1 MKVAIIGGGPGGLY
15 LAILLRRAN
24 PATQVTIYERNR
36 IEDTFGF
43 GVVLSDATEGILAE
57 ADDVT
62 HAAMSAVM
70 HRWGDIDVHI
80 NGECITSGGHGFSGI
95 SRKELLEI
103 LSDRARALGVELKEL
118 TEAPPVEQLL
128 STHDLVVA
136 ADGVNSAVRESRP
149 DKFGASVDLR
159 PNRFVWL
166 GTSRPF
172 PSFFFSFRQNAHGL
186 WRAHAYQYA
195 RGQSTFI
202 VETTEEAWKAAGLKE
217 GDEAAT
223 IAYCENLFKEELE
236 GHRLVANRSIWRQF
250 PTVRCER
257 WSDGRLVLL
266 GDAAHTAHFS
276 VGSGTKLAMEDAIEL
291 SRVLQGA
298 TDVAAALATYEEER
312 RPGVASVQ
320 RAAQASLEWFE
331 ATERY
336 EDLEPLQFAYSLLT
350 RSLRITHENLRARD
364 PAFVERV
371 ERWYADKA
379 GVAPV
384 PGKKSPPPFLTPF
397 RLRDMKLVNRI
408 VVSPMCQY
416 SAVDGVPNDW
426 HLQHLA
432 SRAIGGAGL
441 VMTEMT
447 DVSAEGRITPGC
459 TGMYTDAQMAGWRR
473 IVEFVRAHAPDTRMG
488 MQLGHA
494 GRKAATRL
502 LWEGDNQPL
511 AEGGWPIMSA
521 SAIPWKPENQVPRAM
536 TRKDMDRVRDEF
548 VGAAERALEA
558 GFDLIELHLAHGYL
572 LASFISPLTNR
583 RTDEYGG
590 SLTNRMRFPLEVL
603 RAVRATWP
611 AAKPLTARVSATDWH
626 PDGLTGQESVEVAR
640 MIGRAGVDAVDVSA
654 GQTVPDQRPI
664 YGRAFQTPFADRI
677 RHEAGVATLAVGNIQ
692 SHEDVNAILAAGRA
706 DLVLMAR
713 AHLWDPYWTR
723 HAAYA
728 LGHPMPWPPQYE
740 SLNNY
745 NART

>member
-43 GVVLSDATEGILAE
+43 GVVLSDATEGIQAE

-95 SRKELLEI
+95 SRKVLLEI
-103 LSDRARALGVELKEL
+103 LSDRARALGAELREL
-118 TEAPPVEQLL
+118 SEAPPVEALL
-128 STHDLVVA
+128 ASHDLVVA
-136 ADGVNSAVRESRP
+136 ADGVNSAVRESR
-149 DKFGASVDLR
+149 KAAFGASVDLR

-172 PSFFFSFRQNAHGL
+172 PSFVVSFRQNAHGL
-186 WRAHAYQYA
+186 WRVHAYQYA
-195 RGQSTFI
+195 EGESTFI
-202 VETTEEAWKAAGLKE
+202 VETTEAAWRAAGLRE
-217 GDEAAT
+217 NDEAAT
-223 IAYCENLFKEELE
+223 IAYCERLFGEELE

-257 WSDGRLVLL
+257 WSDGRLVLR

-298 TDVAAALATYEEER
+298 TDVAAALATYEEQR

-336 EDLEPLQFAYSLLT
+336 DDLEPLQFAYSLLT
-350 RSLRITHENLRARD
+350 RSLRITHENLRTRD

-371 ERWYADKA
+371 ERWFADKA

-384 PGKKSPPPFLTPF
+384 PGRRSPPPFLTPF
-397 RLRDMKLVNRI
+397 KLRDLALTNRV

-432 SRAIGGAGL
+432 SRAVGGAGL

-459 TGMYTDAQMAGWRR
+459 TGMYTDAQMAGWKR
-473 IVEFVRAHAPDTRMG
+473 IVEFIRKHTPDTRIG
-488 MQLGHA
+488 MQVAHA

-502 LWEGDNQPL
+502 LWEGDVRPL
-511 AEGGWPIMSA
+511 ETGAWPIISA
-521 SAIPWKPENQVPRAM
+521 SPIPWKPENQVPREM
-536 TRKDMDRVRDEF
+536 TRQDMDRVRDEF
-548 VGAAERALEA
+548 VGAVGRAVEA
-558 GFDLIELHLAHGYL
+558 GFDLIEIHLAHGYL

-590 SLTNRMRFPLEVL
+590 SLANRMRFPLEVL
-603 RAVRATWP
+603 RAVRAAWP
-611 AAKPLTARVSATDWH
+611 AEKPLTARVSATDWH
-626 PDGLTGQESVEVAR
+626 PDGLTGAESVEVAR
-640 MIGRAGVDAVDVSA
+640 LIGEAGVDAVDVSA
-654 GQTVPDQRPI
+654 GQTVPDQRPV

-677 RHEAGVATLAVGNIQ
+677 RHEAGMATMAVGNIQ

-723 HAAYA
+723 HTAYA
-728 LGHPMPWPPQYE
+728 LGHPMKWPPQYE
-740 SLNNY
+740 SLDNY

>member
-24 PATQVTIYERNR
+24 PTTDVTVYERNR

-80 NGECITSGGHGFSGI
+80 NGECITSGGHGFSGV
-95 SRKELLEI
+95 SRKVLLEI
-103 LSDRARALGVELKEL
+103 LFERAKALGATVLEL
-118 TEAPPVEQLL
+118 TEAPPVEALL
-128 STHDLVVA
+128 KTHDLVVA
-136 ADGVNSAVRESRP
+136 ADGVNSAVRESRAAA
-149 DKFGASVDLR
+149 FGATVDMR

-166 GTSRPF
+166 GTTRPF

-195 RGQSTFI
+195 EGESTFI
-202 VETTEEAWKAAGLKE
+202 VETTDAAWKAAGLEE

-223 IAYCENLFKEELE
+223 IAYCEALFREELE
-236 GHRLVANRSIWRQF
+236 GHRLIANRSIWRQF
-250 PTVRCER
+250 PTVKCRN

-266 GDAAHTAHFS
+266 GDSAHTAHFS

-298 TDVAAALATYEEER
+298 KDVAAALKTYETER
-312 RPGVASVQ
+312 RPGVESVQ

-336 EDLEPLQFAYSLLT
+336 DDLEPLQFAYSLLT
-350 RSLRITHENLRARD
+350 RSLRITHENLRTRD

-379 GVAPV
+379 GVKPV
-384 PGKKSPPPFLTPF
+384 KGRTSPPPFLTPYHLRGM
-397 RLRDMKLVNRI
+397 RLSNRI

-459 TGMYTDAQMAGWRR
+459 TGMYNDAQLTAWKR
-473 IVEFVRAHAPDTRMG
+473 IVDFVREHAPDTRLG

-494 GRKAATRL
+494 GRKAATKL
-502 LWEGDNQPL
+502 MWEGDNQPL
-511 AEGGWPIMSA
+511 DEGAWPIMSA
-521 SAIPWKPENQVPRAM
+521 SAIPWKPENQVPHAM
-536 TRKDMDRVRDEF
+536 TRAEMDRVRDEF
-548 VGAAERALEA
+548 VEAARRADDA
-558 GFDLIELHLAHGYL
+558 GFDLIEIHLAHGYL

-590 SLTNRMRFPLEVL
+590 SLENRMRFPLEVL
-603 RAVRATWP
+603 RAVRAAWP
-611 AAKPLTARVSATDWH
+611 DAKPLTARVSATDWH
-626 PDGLTGQESVEVAR
+626 PDGLTGEESVEVAR
-640 MIGRAGVDAVDVSA
+640 LIGRAGVDAVDVSA
-654 GQTVPDQRPI
+654 GQTIPDQRPI

-677 RHEAGVATLAVGNIQ
+677 RHEAGVATMAVGNIQ

-728 LGHPMPWPPQYE
+728 LGHPLRWPPQYE

-745 NART
+745 NARI

>member
-1 MKVAIIGGGPGGLY
+1 MKVAVIGGGPGGLY
-15 LAILLRRAN
+15 LAILLRRAD
-24 PATQVTIYERNR
+24 PSTQVTVWERNR

-57 ADDVT
+57 ADSVT
-62 HAAMSAVM
+62 HEAMAKAM

-80 NGECITSGGHGFSGI
+80 GGERITSGGHGFCGI
-95 SRKELLEI
+95 SRKTLLEI
-103 LSDRARALGVELKEL
+103 LRDRAKALGTDLRELA
-118 TEAPPVEQLL
+118 EAPPVEALL
-128 STHDLVVA
+128 KTHDLVVA
-136 ADGVNSAVRESRP
+136 ADGVNSAVREANT
-149 DKFGASVDLR
+149 KHFGATVDLR

-172 PSFFFSFRQNAHGL
+172 PSFFFSFQQNAHGL
-186 WRAHAYQYA
+186 WRVHAYQYA
-195 RGQSTFI
+195 EGESTFI
-202 VETTEEAWKAAGLKE
+202 VETTDSAWKSAGLE
-217 GDEAAT
+217 GADEAAT
-223 IAYCENLFKEELE
+223 IRYCEALFKQELE

-250 PTVRCER
+250 PTVKCAS

-276 VGSGTKLAMEDAIEL
+276 VGSGTKLAMEDAIAL
-291 SRVLQGA
+291 AKVLQAA
-298 TDVAAALATYEEER
+298 TDVKAALTTYETER
-312 RPGVASVQ
+312 RPGVESVQ

-336 EDLEPLQFAYSLLT
+336 DDLEPLQFAYSLLT
-350 RSLRITHENLRARD
+350 RSLRITHENLRTRD

-379 GVAPV
+379 GVKPV
-384 PGKKSPPPFLTPF
+384 AGKRSPPPFLTPF
-397 RLRDMKLVNRI
+397 TLRDLRLVNRI

-426 HLQHLA
+426 HMQHLG

-447 DVSAEGRITPGC
+447 DVSPDGRISPGC
-459 TGMYTDAQMAGWRR
+459 TGIYSDAQVAGWRR
-473 IVEFVRAHAPDTRMG
+473 IVAFVREHAPATKIG

-502 LWEGDNQPL
+502 MWEGDNRPL
-511 AEGGWPIMSA
+511 ERGAWPIMSA
-521 SAIPWKPENQVPRAM
+521 SAIAWKPENQVPKEM
-536 TRKDMDRVRDEF
+536 TRKDMDLVRDEF
-548 VGAAERALEA
+548 VCATERALEA
-558 GFDLIELHLAHGYL
+558 GFDLLEVHLAHGYL

-590 SLTNRMRFPLEVL
+590 PLEHRMRFPLEVL
-603 RAVRATWP
+603 REVRRAWP
-611 AAKPLTARVSATDWH
+611 GEKPLTARVSATDWH
-626 PDGLTGQESVEVAR
+626 PDGLTGAESVEVAR
-640 MIGRAGVDAVDVSA
+640 LIALVGVDAVDVSA
-654 GQTVPDQRPI
+654 GQTIPDQRPI

-677 RHEAGVATLAVGNIQ
+677 RHEAGMATLAVGNIQ

-728 LGHPMPWPPQYE
+728 LGHPLPWPPQYE

-745 NART
+745 NARI

>member
-24 PATQVTIYERNR
+24 PATQVVIYERNR

-62 HAAMSAVM
+62 HAAMSAVL

-95 SRKELLEI
+95 SRKVLLEI
-103 LSDRARALGVELKEL
+103 LCDRARALGAELREL
-118 TEAPPVEQLL
+118 TEAPPVEALL
-128 STHDLVVA
+128 ASHDLVVA
-136 ADGVNSAVRESRP
+136 ADGVNSAVREAR
-149 DKFGASVDLR
+149 KAAFGASVDLR

-186 WRAHAYQYA
+186 WRVHAYQYA
-195 RGQSTFI
+195 EGESTFI
-202 VETTEEAWKAAGLKE
+202 VETTEAAWQAAGLKE
-217 GDEAAT
+217 NDEAAT
-223 IAYCENLFKEELE
+223 IAYCEALFTQELE

-250 PTVRCER
+250 PTVRCDR

-298 TDVAAALATYEEER
+298 TDVAAALAMYEEQR

-336 EDLEPLQFAYSLLT
+336 DDLQPLQFAYSLLT
-350 RSLRITHENLRARD
+350 RSLRITHENLRTRD

-384 PGKKSPPPFLTPF
+384 PGRRSPPPFLTPF
-397 RLRDMKLVNRI
+397 KLRDLLLTNRV

-432 SRAIGGAGL
+432 SRAVGGAGL

-459 TGMYTDAQMAGWRR
+459 TGIYNGAQVAAWRR
-473 IVEFVRAHAPDTRMG
+473 IVDFVRAHAPDTRIG

-494 GRKAATRL
+494 GRKAATKL
-502 LWEGDNQPL
+502 MWEGDNEPL
-511 AEGGWPIMSA
+511 PTGAWPIMSA
-521 SAIPWKPENQVPRAM
+521 SAVPWKKENQVPRAM
-536 TRKDMDRVRDEF
+536 TRGDMDRVHDEF
-548 VGAAERALEA
+548 VGAVGRAVEA
-558 GFDLIELHLAHGYL
+558 GFDLIEVHLAHGYL

-590 SLTNRMRFPLEVL
+590 SLANRMRFPLEVL
-603 RAVRATWP
+603 RAVRAAWP
-611 AAKPLTARVSATDWH
+611 AERPLTARVSATDWH
-626 PDGLTGQESVEVAR
+626 PDGLTGAESVEVAR
-640 MIGRAGVDAVDVSA
+640 LIGAAGVDAVDVSA

-677 RHEAGVATLAVGNIQ
+677 RHEAGMATMAVGNIQ

-728 LGHPMPWPPQYE
+728 LGHPMQWPPQYE
-740 SLNNY
+740 SLDNY
-745 NART
+745 NARI

>member
-15 LAILLRRAN
+15 LAILLRRAD

-80 NGECITSGGHGFSGI
+80 NGACITSGGHGFSGI
-95 SRKELLEI
+95 SRKVLLEI
-103 LSDRARALGVELKEL
+103 LSDRARAIGAELREL
-118 TEAPPVEQLL
+118 TEAPPVEALL
-128 STHDLVVA
+128 QSYDLVVA
-136 ADGVNSAVRESRP
+136 ADGVNSAVREARRAA
-149 DKFGASVDLR
+149 FGASVDLR

-195 RGQSTFI
+195 EGQSTFI
-202 VETTEEAWKAAGLKE
+202 VETTEAAWQAAGLKE

-223 IAYCENLFKEELE
+223 IAYCEQLFKEELE

-298 TDVAAALATYEEER
+298 TDVAAALETYEQQR

-336 EDLEPLQFAYSLLT
+336 DDLEPLQFAYSLLT

-397 RLRDMKLVNRI
+397 RLRDMRLINRV

-459 TGMYTDAQMAGWRR
+459 TGIYSDAQVAGWTR
-473 IVEFVRAHAPDTRMG
+473 IVRFVREHAPDTRMG

-494 GRKAATRL
+494 GRKAATKL
-502 LWEGDNQPL
+502 IWEGDNQPL
-511 AEGGWPIMSA
+511 DAGAWPIMSA

-536 TRKDMDRVRDEF
+536 TR
-548 VGAAERALEA
+548 
-558 GFDLIELHLAHGYL
+558 
-572 LASFISPLTNR
+572 
-583 RTDEYGG
+583 
-590 SLTNRMRFPLEVL
+590 
-603 RAVRATWP
+603 
-611 AAKPLTARVSATDWH
+611 
-626 PDGLTGQESVEVAR
+626 Q
-640 MIGRAGVDAVDVSA
+640 
-654 GQTVPDQRPI
+654 
-664 YGRAFQTPFADRI
+664 
-677 RHEAGVATLAVGNIQ
+677 
-692 SHEDVNAILAAGRA
+692 
-706 DLVLMAR
+706 
-713 AHLWDPYWTR
+713 
-723 HAAYA
+723 
-728 LGHPMPWPPQYE
+728 
-740 SLNNY
+740 
-745 NART
+745 

>member
-24 PATQVTIYERNR
+24 PATQVTVYERNR

-62 HAAMSAVM
+62 HAAMAAVM

-80 NGECITSGGHGFSGI
+80 NGACITSGGHGFSGV
-95 SRKELLEI
+95 SRKVLLEI
-103 LSDRARALGVELKEL
+103 LFERAKALGAQVHELM
-118 TEAPPVEQLL
+118 EAPPVEELL
-128 STHDLVVA
+128 KTHDLVVA
-136 ADGVNSAVRESRP
+136 ADGVNSAVRASRAEA
-149 DKFGASVDLR
+149 FGATVDLR

-166 GTSRPF
+166 GTTRPF

-195 RGQSTFI
+195 DGESTFI
-202 VETTEEAWKAAGLKE
+202 VETTDAAWRAAGLEE

-223 IAYCENLFKEELE
+223 IAYCEALFQEELE
-236 GHRLVANRSIWRQF
+236 GHRLIGNRSIWRQF
-250 PTVRCER
+250 PTVKCRH

-266 GDAAHTAHFS
+266 GDSAHTAHFS

-291 SRVLQGA
+291 NRVLQGA
-298 TDVAAALATYEEER
+298 TDVATALKTYETER
-312 RPGVASVQ
+312 RPGVESVQ

-336 EDLEPLQFAYSLLT
+336 DDLEPLQFAYSLLT
-350 RSLRITHENLRARD
+350 RSLRITHENLRTRD

-371 ERWYADKA
+371 ERWYADRA
-379 GVAPV
+379 GVPPV
-384 PGKKSPPPFLTPF
+384 PGKTSPPPFLTPF
-397 RLRDMKLVNRI
+397 HLRGMRLSNRI

-416 SAVDGVPNDW
+416 SAVDGIPNDW

-459 TGMYTDAQMAGWRR
+459 TGIYNDTQMAAWKR
-473 IVEFVRAHAPDTRMG
+473 IVDFVRTHAPDTRIG

-494 GRKAATRL
+494 GRKAATKL
-502 LWEGDNQPL
+502 MWEGDNEPL
-511 AEGGWPIMSA
+511 EAGAWPIMSA
-521 SAIPWKPENQVPRAM
+521 SAIPWKPENQVPHAM
-536 TRKDMDRVRDEF
+536 TRADMDRVRDEY
-548 VGAAERALEA
+548 VHAAARAEAA
-558 GFDLIELHLAHGYL
+558 GFDLIEIHLAHGYL

-590 SLTNRMRFPLEVL
+590 SLEHRMRYPLEIIQ
-603 RAVRATWP
+603 AVRAAWP
-611 AAKPLTARVSATDWH
+611 DDKPLTARVSATDWH
-626 PDGLTGQESVEVAR
+626 PDGLTGEESVEVAR
-640 MIGRAGVDAVDVSA
+640 LIGRAGVDAVDVSA

-677 RHEAGVATLAVGNIQ
+677 RHEAGVATMAVGNIQ

-728 LGHPMPWPPQYE
+728 LGHPLPWPPQYE

-745 NART
+745 NARI

>member
-24 PATQVTIYERNR
+24 PATQVVIYERNR

-80 NGECITSGGHGFSGI
+80 NGQCITSGGHGFSGI
-95 SRKELLEI
+95 SRKVLLEI
-103 LSDRARALGVELKEL
+103 LSDRARAIGAELREL
-118 TEAPPVEQLL
+118 TEAPPVETLL
-128 STHDLVVA
+128 ASHDLVVA
-136 ADGVNSAVRESRP
+136 ADGVNSAVRESR
-149 DKFGASVDLR
+149 KAAFGASVDLR

-186 WRAHAYQYA
+186 WRVHAYQYA
-195 RGQSTFI
+195 EGESTFI
-202 VETTEEAWKAAGLKE
+202 VETTEAAWQAAGLKE
-217 GDEAAT
+217 NDEAAT
-223 IAYCENLFKEELE
+223 IAYCEALFKEELE

-298 TDVAAALATYEEER
+298 PDVAAALATYEEQR

-336 EDLEPLQFAYSLLT
+336 DDLEPLQFAYSLLT
-350 RSLRITHENLRARD
+350 RSLRITHENLRTRD

-379 GVAPV
+379 GVVPV
-384 PGKKSPPPFLTPF
+384 PGRRSPPPFLTPF
-397 RLRDMKLVNRI
+397 KLRDLVLTNRV

-432 SRAIGGAGL
+432 SRAVGGAGL

-459 TGMYTDAQMAGWRR
+459 TGIYNDAQVAAWRR
-473 IVEFVRAHAPDTRMG
+473 IVDFVRDARARHADR
-488 MQLGHA
+488 HA
-494 GRKAATRL
+494 AGTC
-502 LWEGDNQPL
+502 G
-511 AEGGWPIMSA
+511 AEGGDEA
-521 SAIPWKPENQVPRAM
+521 DVGGRQRAPP
-536 TRKDMDRVRDEF
+536 D
-548 VGAAERALEA
+548 
-558 GFDLIELHLAHGYL
+558 
-572 LASFISPLTNR
+572 
-583 RTDEYGG
+583 G
-590 SLTNRMRFPLEVL
+590 SLADHVGERRSVEEGEPGSP
-603 RAVRATWP
+603 RDDARATWTGCATSSWALSGALSRRDSTSSRSTWP
-611 AAKPLTARVSATDWH
+611 TATCWRASSARS
-626 PDGLTGQESVEVAR
+626 PTGAPTS
-640 MIGRAGVDAVDVSA
+640 
-654 GQTVPDQRPI
+654 T
-664 YGRAFQTPFADRI
+664 
-677 RHEAGVATLAVGNIQ
+677 
-692 SHEDVNAILAAGRA
+692 AGRSRTGCA
-706 DLVLMAR
+706 FRSRCSAR
-713 AHLWDPYWTR
+713 CARRGRRRSRSRRASRPPTGIRTDSPGWNQSRWRGSSGRRGWTR
-723 HAAYA
+723 WTCRRGRRCRISVLYMDGRSRRPLPTGSGTRRGWRRWRWGTSRAT
-728 LGHPMPWPPQYE
+728 
-740 SLNNY
+740 
-745 NART
+745 RTSTPSWRRGAPTWC

>member
-15 LAILLRRAN
+15 LAILLRRAD
-24 PATQVTIYERNR
+24 PTTQVTIYERNR

-95 SRKELLEI
+95 SRKVLLEI
-103 LSDRARALGVELKEL
+103 LSDRARAIGAELREL
-118 TEAPPVEQLL
+118 SEAPPVETLL
-128 STHDLVVA
+128 KSHDLVVA
-136 ADGVNSAVRESRP
+136 ADGVNSAIREARA
-149 DKFGASVDLR
+149 KQFGASVDLR

-186 WRAHAYQYA
+186 WRVHAYQYA
-195 RGQSTFI
+195 KGESTFI
-202 VETTEEAWKAAGLKE
+202 VETTDAAWKAAGLE
-217 GDEAAT
+217 GQDEAAT
-223 IAYCENLFKEELE
+223 IAYCEALFREELE
-236 GHRLVANRSIWRQF
+236 GYRLIANRSIWRQF

-298 TDVAAALATYEEER
+298 TDVAAALETYEQQR

-331 ATERY
+331 AAERY
-336 EDLEPLQFAYSLLT
+336 DDLEPLQFGYSLLT

-384 PGKKSPPPFLTPF
+384 TGKKSPPPFLTPF
-397 RLRDMKLVNRI
+397 RLRDMRLVNRV

-459 TGMYTDAQMAGWRR
+459 TGMYSDAQVAGWTR
-473 IVEFVRAHAPDTRMG
+473 IVRFVREHAPDTRMG

-494 GRKAATRL
+494 GRKAATKL
-502 LWEGDNQPL
+502 IWEGDNAPL
-511 AEGGWPIMSA
+511 DAGAWPIMSA
-521 SAIPWKPENQVPRAM
+521 SPIPWKPENQVPREM
-536 TRKDMDRVRDEF
+536 TRTDMDRVRNEF
-548 VGAAERALEA
+548 VRAAERAHEA
-558 GFDLIELHLAHGYL
+558 GFDLIEIHLAHGYL

-583 RTDEYGG
+583 RTDAYGG
-590 SLTNRMRFPLEVL
+590 SLEDRMRFPLEVIT
-603 RAVRATWP
+603 AVRSAWP
-611 AAKPLTARVSATDWH
+611 TPKPLTARVSATDWH
-626 PDGLTGQESVEVAR
+626 PDGLTGEESVEVAR

-677 RHEAGVATLAVGNIQ
+677 RHEAGVATMAVGNIQ

-740 SLNNY
+740 SMNNY
-745 NART
+745 NARV

>member
-1 MKVAIIGGGPGGLY
+1 MKVAVIGGGPGGLY
-15 LAILLRRAN
+15 LAILLRRAD
-24 PATQVTIYERNR
+24 PGTSVTVYERNR

-57 ADDVT
+57 ADSVT
-62 HAAMSAVM
+62 HQAMAAAM
-70 HRWGDIDVHI
+70 HRWGDIDVHV
-80 NGECITSGGHGFSGI
+80 GGTVITSGGHGFCGI
-95 SRKELLEI
+95 SRRALLQI
-103 LSDRARALGVELKEL
+103 LSDRARELGADLREL
-118 TEAPPVEQLL
+118 TEAPPVEALL
-128 STHDLVVA
+128 EAHDLIVA
-136 ADGVNSAVRESRP
+136 ADGANSAVREARA
-149 DKFGASVDLR
+149 DRFGATVDLR

-172 PSFFFSFRQNAHGL
+172 PSFFFSFAQNSHGL

-195 RGQSTFI
+195 EGESTFI
-202 VETTEEAWKAAGLKE
+202 VETTDAAWRSAGLA
-217 GDEAAT
+217 GADEAAT
-223 IAYCENLFKEELE
+223 IAYCEGLFKDELQ

-250 PTVRCER
+250 PTIRNAR

-276 VGSGTKLAMEDAIEL
+276 VGSGTKLAMEDAIAL
-291 SRVLQGA
+291 ARVLQGSA
-298 TDVAAALATYEEER
+298 DVAASLATYEEER
-312 RPGVASVQ
+312 RPGVESVQ

-336 EDLEPLQFAYSLLT
+336 DDLEPLQFGYSLLT
-350 RSLRITHENLRARD
+350 RSLRITHENLRTRD

-371 ERWYADKA
+371 ERWFATQA
-379 GVAPV
+379 GVPPV
-384 PGKKSPPPFLTPF
+384 AGRRSPPPFLTPF
-397 RLRDMKLVNRI
+397 KLRELSLVNRI

-416 SAVDGVPNDW
+416 TAEDGVPNDW
-426 HLQHLA
+426 HMQHLGA
-432 SRAIGGAGL
+432 RAIGGAGL

-447 DVSAEGRITPGC
+447 DVSPDGRISPGC
-459 TGMYTDAQMAGWRR
+459 TGIYSDAQVAGWRR
-473 IVEFVRAHAPDTRMG
+473 IVKFVREHAPMTRIG

-494 GRKAATRL
+494 GRKGATRL
-502 LWEGDNQPL
+502 MWEGDNRPL
-511 AEGGWPIMSA
+511 PAGGWPIMSA

-536 TRKDMDRVRDEF
+536 TRADMDQVRDEY
-548 VGAAERALEA
+548 VRAAERALEA
-558 GFDLIELHLAHGYL
+558 GFDLVELHLAHGYL

-583 RTDEYGG
+583 RSDEYGG
-590 SLTNRMRFPLEVL
+590 TLGNRMRFPLEVV
-603 RAVRATWP
+603 RAVRAAWP
-611 AAKPLTARVSATDWH
+611 AEKPLTARVSATDWH
-626 PDGLTGQESVEVAR
+626 PDGLTGEESVEVAR
-640 MIGRAGVDAVDVSA
+640 LLGAAGVDAVDVSA

-677 RHEAGVATLAVGNIQ
+677 RHEAGMATLAVGNIQ

-728 LGHPMPWPPQYE
+728 LGHPIPWPPQYE
-740 SLNNY
+740 TLNNY
-745 NART
+745 NARI

>member
-24 PATQVTIYERNR
+24 PATQVTVYERNR

-62 HAAMSAVM
+62 HAAMTAVM

-80 NGECITSGGHGFSGI
+80 NGECITSGGHGFSGV
-95 SRKELLEI
+95 SRKVLLEI
-103 LSDRARALGVELKEL
+103 LFERAKALGTKVLEL
-118 TEAPPVEQLL
+118 TEAPPVEELL
-128 STHDLVVA
+128 ATNDLVVA
-136 ADGVNSAVRESRP
+136 ADGVNSATRESRA
-149 DKFGASVDLR
+149 KAFGATVDMR

-166 GTSRPF
+166 GTARPF

-195 RGQSTFI
+195 EGQSTFI
-202 VETTEEAWKAAGLKE
+202 VETTEAAWQASGLKE

-223 IAYCENLFKEELE
+223 IAYCEALFKEELE
-236 GHRLVANRSIWRQF
+236 GHRLIANRSIWRQF
-250 PTVRCER
+250 PTVKCRT

-266 GDAAHTAHFS
+266 GDSAHTAHFS

-291 SRVLQGA
+291 TRVLQRA
-298 TDVAAALATYEEER
+298 TDVAAALKTYETER
-312 RPGVASVQ
+312 RPGVESVQ

-336 EDLEPLQFAYSLLT
+336 DDLEPLQFAYSLLT
-350 RSLRITHENLRARD
+350 RSLRITHENLRTRD

-379 GVAPV
+379 GVKPAS
-384 PGKKSPPPFLTPF
+384 GKTSPPPFLTPYHLRGL
-397 RLRDMKLVNRI
+397 RLSNRI

-447 DVSAEGRITPGC
+447 DVSEEGRITPGC
-459 TGMYTDAQMAGWRR
+459 TGIYNDAQVAGWKR
-473 IVEFVRAHAPDTRMG
+473 IVDFVREHAPDTRMG

-494 GRKAATRL
+494 GRKAATKL
-502 LWEGDNQPL
+502 MWEGDNVPL
-511 AEGGWPIMSA
+511 DDGAWPIISA

-536 TRKDMDRVRDEF
+536 TRGEMDQVRDEF
-548 VGAAERALEA
+548 VEAAQRADAA
-558 GFDLIELHLAHGYL
+558 GFDLIEVHLAHGYL

-590 SLTNRMRFPLEVL
+590 SLENRMRFPLEVI
-603 RAVRATWP
+603 RAVRAAWP
-611 AAKPLTARVSATDWH
+611 DDKPLTARVSATDWH
-626 PDGLTGQESVEVAR
+626 PDGLTGEESVDVAR
-640 MIGRAGVDAVDVSA
+640 LIGQAGVDAVDVSA
-654 GQTVPDQRPI
+654 GQTIPDQRPI

-677 RHEAGVATLAVGNIQ
+677 RHEAGVATMAVGNIQ

-728 LGHPMPWPPQYE
+728 LGHPLTWPPQYE

-745 NART
+745 NARI